1 MLPIALREESR
12 QLFLKASRILADL
25 SVIVPDEVPFMEIGE
40 YPAIEALTFAVCELK
55 DDSRWR
61 PPREQRRQR
70 PPVLHRLGF

>member
-1 MLPIALREESR
+1 MLLIALREDSHR
-12 QLFLKASRILADL
+12 LFLKASKIIVDL
-25 SVIVPDEVPFMEIGE
+25 GAIVPEEVPFMEIGE
-40 YPAIEALTFAVCELK
+40 YPAIGALTFAVSELK